1 MSWIDGF
8 TCSQLSVQYKL
19 ELKRLN
25 WKCEDLENFHWT
37 IFVYLY
43 CGNQLNAYI
52 ITWYRVTY
60 KSKLNW
66 KIPPFLWEWNGN
78 CWLGFYWKW
87 LNELWAV
94 ILPKFYHLELFLHF
108 DIKIVGYWG
117 SWESKPNIN
126 TYTIYTL
133 LAFTSRQ
140 QLSHITELN
149 TSKFNTFC
157 WLIKF

>member
-25 WKCEDLENFHWT
+25 CKCEDLENFHWT

-66 KIPPFLWEWNGN
+66 KIPPFLWEWKLLAWLLLKMTEWALSCDSPKILPFGIISAFWYQN
-78 CWLGFYWKW
+78 CGILGFVGIQAQYKY
-87 LNELWAV
+87 LYN
-94 ILPKFYHLELFLHF
+94 LHVACIHIPSTTQSYNWTQY
-108 DIKIVGYWG
+108 IKIQH
-117 SWESKPNIN
+117 I
-126 TYTIYTL
+126 L
-133 LAFTSRQ
+133 LV
-140 QLSHITELN
+140 N
-149 TSKFNTFC
+149 
-157 WLIKF
+157 

>member
-8 TCSQLSVQYKL
+8 TCSQLSLQYKL

-25 WKCEDLENFHWT
+25 CKCEDLENFHWT

-43 CGNQLNAYI
+43 CVNQLNAYI

-126 TYTIYTL
+126 IYTIYTL
-133 LAFTSRQ
+133 LAFTSPSTTQ
-140 QLSHITELN
+140 T
-149 TSKFNTFC
+149 
-157 WLIKF
+157 

>member
-1 MSWIDGF
+1 MRIWKISIEQFLCICIVWISSMLTSSLD
-8 TCSQLSVQYKL
+8 T
-19 ELKRLN
+19 EL
-25 WKCEDLENFHWT
+25 
-37 IFVYLY
+37 
-43 CGNQLNAYI
+43 Q
-52 ITWYRVTY
+52 Y

-66 KIPPFLWEWNGN
+66 KIPPFQCGNGN

-126 TYTIYTL
+126 IYTIYTF
-133 LAFTSRQ
+133 ACI
-140 QLSHITELN
+140 HIAVNNSNVTELN
-149 TSKFNTFC
+149 TSTFNTFS

>member
-1 MSWIDGF
+1 MRIWKISIEQFLCICIVEINSMLTSSLD
-8 TCSQLSVQYKL
+8 T
-19 ELKRLN
+19 EL
-25 WKCEDLENFHWT
+25 
-37 IFVYLY
+37 
-43 CGNQLNAYI
+43 Q
-52 ITWYRVTY
+52 Y